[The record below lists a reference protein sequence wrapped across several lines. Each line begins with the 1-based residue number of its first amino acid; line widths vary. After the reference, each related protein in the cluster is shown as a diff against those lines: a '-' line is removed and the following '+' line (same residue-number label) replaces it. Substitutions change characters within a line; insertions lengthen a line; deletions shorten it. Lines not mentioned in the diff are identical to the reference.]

1 MFDELLEFYC
11 FMNQF
16 GVAYNDNDELSESFY
31 FKHSLVIQNQDLI
44 RSKVEKIMFILSNLE
59 IRISESTLNQRTNEK
74 LIKCKNELSD

>member
-16 GVAYNDNDELSESFY
+16 GIAHNDNDDLSENFY
-31 FKHSLVIQNQDLI
+31 FKHSLVVQNQDLI
-44 RSKVEKIMFILSNLE
+44 RGKVEKILFILTNIE
-59 IRISESTLNQRTNEK
+59 IRISESTLNQRTNDK